1 MKLAGDEETVISLE
15 DVTPGR
21 WIQGLL
27 TLKREHAVGR
37 GACCREG
44 RVVAGGV
51 IKILVYTC
59 EIFKE

>member
-27 TLKREHAVGR
+27 TLKRQHAVGR

-44 RVVAGGV
+44 TVV